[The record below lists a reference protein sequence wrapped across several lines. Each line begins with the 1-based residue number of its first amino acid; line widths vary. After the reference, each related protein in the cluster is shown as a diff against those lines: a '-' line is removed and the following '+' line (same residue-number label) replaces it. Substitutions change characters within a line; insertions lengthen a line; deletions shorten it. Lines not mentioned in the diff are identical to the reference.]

1 MDIFKRLV
9 YFLQLGEPGA
19 SPIAMNVEDAN
30 ELIAASAKGDV
41 VGSLSAYE
49 LEEEPEEV
57 DATFGNVVGQESLTR
72 FDEAER
78 KRRRGA
84 SWQMPRPNK
93 LKDAPK
99 SNSSDNKQSNRG
111 RGRNRR
117 RGGKGQGGGNK
128 PAGLLKRRAW
138 VLVVAA
144 LVIGCGQPPVIAE
157 SKDVSLEG
165 GPVTTAFCF
174 IGMFKTR
181 CFVTICC

>member
-19 SPIAMNVEDAN
+19 SHRHECGGCR
-30 ELIAASAKGDV
+30 ELIAAAKGDV

-72 FDEAER
+72 FDEAKR
-78 KRRRGA
+78 KRRRGKRRGRSAAAPKQA
-84 SWQMPRPNK
+84 S
-93 LKDAPK
+93 KDAPK

-128 PAGLLKRRAW
+128 PAA
-138 VLVVAA
+138 
-144 LVIGCGQPPVIAE
+144 
-157 SKDVSLEG
+157 S
-165 GPVTTAFCF
+165 
-174 IGMFKTR
+174 
-181 CFVTICC
+181 